1 MAFDRKASKH
11 GGETMRQYLRD
22 SNGRLIGW
30 REEGM
35 VGRINGRNDAG
46 RLVGWFDPARNETRD
61 ANGRLVGRGDLL
73 ATLML

>member
-1 MAFDRKASKH
+1 
-11 GGETMRQYLRD
+11 MRQYLRD

-35 VGRINGRNDAG
+35 VGRINARDNAG

-61 ANGRLVGRGDLL
+61 VNGRLLGHGDLL
-73 ATLML
+73 GSLF